1 MSLLL
6 LCSAIAVSA
15 AHGQRAVMHKLLSHP
30 VNGNANAE
38 VLSLEEILAEGA
50 SQLTSDRKP
59 PARSQQVS
67 HKFHVSFAIHL
78 SDFYTSKS

>member
-1 MSLLL
+1 ML

-59 PARSQQVS
+59 PARSQQVNNEINETS
-67 HKFHVSFAIHL
+67 LIFLFFSC
-78 SDFYTSKS
+78 FYLCML